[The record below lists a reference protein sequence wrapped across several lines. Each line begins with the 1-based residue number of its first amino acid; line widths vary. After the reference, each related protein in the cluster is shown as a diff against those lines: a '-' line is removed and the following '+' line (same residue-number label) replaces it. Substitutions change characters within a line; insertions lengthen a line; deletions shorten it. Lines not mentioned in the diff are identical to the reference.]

1 MARNGVIP
9 HLSNYCPLTKTS
21 SIARNLNDKTI
32 FRSHLTLSEKLV
44 SHPLTSRVAQSI
56 CEMPNS
62 IRASSAERELVHQM
76 VYSTVSV
83 S

>member
-1 MARNGVIP
+1 M
-9 HLSNYCPLTKTS
+9 
-21 SIARNLNDKTI
+21 
-32 FRSHLTLSEKLV
+32 LSEKLV
-44 SHPLTSRVAQSI
+44 SYPLTSRVAQSI